1 MSAEPLRGLRVL
13 DLTRL
18 LPGGICTLRLA
29 ELGAEVLKVE
39 QPGGGDYAR
48 AREPHYDGTE
58 PSTTSASFIGL
69 NRGKRSVVLD
79 LKEDGDRV
87 RFLDLVAAADVVVE
101 SFRPGVLDRLGV
113 GYETLREVNPGIV
126 HCSLSGWG
134 RDGEWAQRAGH
145 DVNYLAAVGLLS
157 LSGEAGEVP
166 CQAPFQLADCAG
178 GLTAVGA
185 ILAAV
190 HGRERSGEGCS
201 LDVSLAHS
209 ALSVLA
215 MGAAAALSGA
225 PVAPRGK
232 SLFGGGVVCYQAY
245 RCRDGWVALG
255 ALEERFWRA
264 WCEGV
269 ERPDLLG
276 SRYEPTGSAAHA
288 AVAEIFAARDRDEWA
303 EFGARFDCCLSVVS
317 GLAEALGS
325 ELVEPMLVAVEQP
338 GIERPVTV
346 LGSPVRF
353 ADGGAAGSDLG
364 PAPVLGADA
373 GFVQPLSPHERTP

>member
-1 MSAEPLRGLRVL
+1 MSAAPLHGLRVL

-39 QPGGGDYAR
+39 QPGQGDYAR
-48 AREPHYDGTE
+48 AREPHYEGAE
-58 PSTTSASFIGL
+58 PTTTSASFIAL
-69 NRGKRSVVLD
+69 NRGKRSVALD
-79 LKEDGDRV
+79 LKRDEDRA
-87 RFLDLVAAADVVVE
+87 RFLALVAEADVVVE

-113 GYETLREVNPGIV
+113 GYETMREANPGIV
-126 HCSLSGWG
+126 HCALSGWG
-134 RDGEWAQRAGH
+134 QTGEWAQRAGH
-145 DVNYLAAVGLLS
+145 DINYLAAIGLLS
-157 LSGEAGEVP
+157 LSGEAGEDP

-225 PVAPRGK
+225 LVPPRER

-276 SRYEPTGSAAHA
+276 SRYEPTGSPAHA
-288 AVAEIFAARDRDEWA
+288 ALTEIFAARDRAAWA
-303 EFGARFDCCLSVVS
+303 EFAARVDCCLSVVT
-317 GLAEALGS
+317 GLAGALGS
-325 ELVEPMLVAVEQP
+325 ELSEPMLVEVDQP
-338 GIERPVTV
+338 GIERPVAV
-346 LGSPVRF
+346 LGSPIRF
-353 ADGGAAGSDLG
+353 AGGQQAGAALG
-364 PAPVLGADA
+364 PAPALGADE
-373 GFVQPLSPHERTP
+373 GFVQPMSQHERTP